1 MNGHKGPD
9 EGLPGDS
16 AGSGLGSKS
25 GSRSGRVAV
34 DLDMD
39 VDVGAAGDVVVDETK
54 GTVERASEAH
64 ALPGAAEPRQDD
76 AQPLDD
82 EEIEIIGDLGSEFDD
97 PEGWM
102 SERPNYWT
110 DFTDPP
116 LPTRASLLRHRI
128 GEFITLLRS
137 FLPHRAPAWPAERV
151 AETVWHRAV
160 EEVFG
165 PQSSSFPSIEPKA
178 VPRGASWISPSS
190 VEQQSHFSGGMRG
203 HADGGDGPLGMACS
217 AASAVDSDAPTDP
230 DSIAGLADTSANS
243 TAGKS
248 RPAPR

>member
-1 MNGHKGPD
+1 M
-9 EGLPGDS
+9 
-16 AGSGLGSKS
+16 
-25 GSRSGRVAV
+25 AV
-34 DLDMD
+34 DAGVARG
-39 VDVGAAGDVVVDETK
+39 VDVGEVNGI
-54 GTVERASEAH
+54 GERASEA
-64 ALPGAAEPRQDD
+64 LSLLGAAEPRQDGAQPLDND

-82 EEIEIIGDLGSEFDD
+82 DEIELIGDLRSEFDD

-102 SERPNYWT
+102 SERPDYWT
-110 DFTDPP
+110 DWVDPP

-178 VPRGASWISPSS
+178 VPRGAAWISPSA
-190 VEQQSHFSGGMRG
+190 VEQQSHFRGGMSG
-203 HADGGDGPLGMACS
+203 DADGGGVTLGMAFPKAS
-217 AASAVDSDAPTDP
+217 AATSDALNEP
-230 DSIAGLADTSANS
+230 DGIADLADNSDNS
-243 TAGKS
+243 TAGTS